1 MQEHAVYSQLS
12 GVITSSYTLGGT
24 IGSCTTRISNLASST
39 VRFDLLLS
47 AGLTTNININNKPLI
62 KPLLVNTTSRSIT
75 ISYSPEESHVGAFI
89 IKFTGKS
96 SFITIDLLV
105 SFLSPQS

>member
-47 AGLTTNININNKPLI
+47 AGLTTNININNKPLTT
-62 KPLLVNTTSRSIT
+62 PNSLLVAATSRSIT
-75 ISYSPEESHVGAFI
+75 ISYSPEESHVGAFTV
-89 IKFTGKS
+89 KLAGKN
-96 SFITIDLLV
+96 
-105 SFLSPQS
+105 SFL